1 MSIRNKLFFLIASVI
16 TMIMFFMVAFN
27 EVYFE
32 KYFLKIKKNQLYLL
46 SNEIK
51 DPRSTID
58 FSAVEEKNNVKIYII
73 NERYLHDVDISL
85 SKEDIGEL
93 FNDNKKFIFRLTD
106 TSFSLDKELTIV
118 TSYTKNQLLVISTP
132 FSSVKEPVTIITSF
146 HLKIVLTALVLGY
159 ILSIIISRV
168 ITTSIINMAE
178 TAKRV
183 AALDFSRDFKAYSN
197 DEIGVLG
204 ENLNR
209 MSRQLKYSI
218 EQLQEDIEKER
229 KIDKMRK
236 EFISNVSHELKTP
249 IAIINNYCEGLKE
262 GIADDKET
270 SDFYLNII
278 MEETENMN
286 KLVQSLLFLSRAERG
301 YLSYNSEM
309 FNIQEIIQTE
319 VKRAEQSMTDDK
331 YNLDIEIYNPMF
343 YGDKEKLTTVIKNLI
358 ENSFK
363 YVEPEGDITIK
374 VKDNKF
380 SIENTSNI
388 SEKELHSI
396 WQPFYRADKARDRK
410 LGTGLGLAIVK
421 EILENHNLKYGVYK
435 IENSVVFW
443 FEGGRDKNDENE
455 NI

>member
-32 KYFLKIKKNQLYLL
+32 KYFLKIKKNQIFAL

-51 DPRSTID
+51 DPRSVID
-58 FSAVEEKNNVKIYII
+58 FSSIEEKNNVKIYII

-85 SKEDIGEL
+85 SREDINEL
-93 FNDNKKFIFRLTD
+93 FANPKKFVFRLTD
-106 TSFSLDKELTIV
+106 TSFSLDKELTII
-118 TSYTKNQLLVISTP
+118 TSYSKNQLLVISTP
-132 FSSVKEPVTIITSF
+132 FSSVKEPVNIITSF
-146 HLKIVLTALVLGY
+146 HLKIVITALFLGY
-159 ILSIIISRV
+159 ILSIILSRV
-168 ITTSIINMAE
+168 ITTSIITMGE

-183 AALDFSRDFKAYSN
+183 AKLDFSQEFKSYSN

-204 ENLNR
+204 ENLNI
-209 MSRQLKYSI
+209 MSHQLKYSI
-218 EQLQEDIEKER
+218 DQLHEDIEKER
-229 KIDKMRK
+229 KIDKLRK

-270 SDFYLNII
+270 SDFYLDII

-301 YLSYNSEM
+301 YLSFTSEP
-309 FNIQEIIQTE
+309 FNIQEIIENE
-319 VKRAEQSMTDDK
+319 VKRAENSSGGK
-331 YNLDIEIYNPMF
+331 YKINICIGNPIF
-343 YGDKEKLTTVIKNLI
+343 CGDKEQLSTVIKNLV

-363 YVEPEGDITIK
+363 YTEPEGTISIT
-374 VKDNKF
+374 VENNKF
-380 SIENTSNI
+380 SITNTSNI
-388 SEKELHSI
+388 TEKEIESI

-410 LGTGLGLAIVK
+410 LGTGLGLSIVK
-421 EILENHNLKYGVYK
+421 EILENHNLNFGVYK
-435 IENSVVFW
+435 SENNITFW
-443 FEGGRDKNDENE
+443 FEGGRE
-455 NI
+455 

>member
-32 KYFLKIKKNQLYLL
+32 KYFLKIKKNQIFAL

-51 DPRSTID
+51 DPRSVID
-58 FSAVEEKNNVKIYII
+58 FSSIEEKNNVKIYII

-85 SKEDIGEL
+85 SREDINEL
-93 FNDNKKFIFRLTD
+93 FANPKKFVFRLTD
-106 TSFSLDKELTIV
+106 TSFSLDKELTII
-118 TSYTKNQLLVISTP
+118 TSYSKNQLLVISTP
-132 FSSVKEPVTIITSF
+132 FSSVKEPVNVITSF
-146 HLKIVLTALVLGY
+146 HLKIVITALFLGY
-159 ILSIIISRV
+159 VLSIILSRV
-168 ITTSIINMAE
+168 ITTSIITMGE

-183 AALDFSRDFKAYSN
+183 AKLDFSQEFKSYSN
-197 DEIGVLG
+197 DEIGILG
-204 ENLNR
+204 ENLNI

-218 EQLQEDIEKER
+218 DQLHEDIEKER
-229 KIDKMRK
+229 KIDKLRK

-270 SDFYLNII
+270 SDFYLDVI

-301 YLSYNSEM
+301 YLSFTPEP
-309 FNIQEIIQTE
+309 FNIQEIIENE
-319 VKRAEQSMTDDK
+319 VKRAENSSGGK
-331 YNLDIEIYNPMF
+331 YKINICIENPIF
-343 YGDKEKLTTVIKNLI
+343 CGDKEQLSTVIKNFV

-363 YVEPEGDITIK
+363 YTESEGTISITVEN
-374 VKDNKF
+374 NKF
-380 SIENTSNI
+380 SITNTSNI
-388 SEKELHSI
+388 TEKEIESI

-410 LGTGLGLAIVK
+410 LGTGLGLSIVK
-421 EILENHNLKYGVYK
+421 EILENHNLNFGVYK
-435 IENSVVFW
+435 SENNITFW
-443 FEGGRDKNDENE
+443 FEGGRE
-455 NI
+455 

>member
-16 TMIMFFMVAFN
+16 TMIMFFMVGFN

-32 KYFLKIKKNQLYLL
+32 KYFLKIKKNQLFYL

-51 DPRSTID
+51 DPRSVID
-58 FSAVEEKNNVKIYII
+58 FSSIEEKNNVKIYII
-73 NERYLHDVDISL
+73 NERYLPDVDVSL
-85 SKEDIGEL
+85 SQSDINEL
-93 FNDNKKFIFRLTD
+93 FSNPKKFVFKLAD
-106 TSFSLDKELTIV
+106 TSFSLDKELTII
-118 TSYTKNQLLVISTP
+118 TSYNKNQLLVISTP
-132 FSSVKEPVTIITSF
+132 FSSVKEPVNVITSF
-146 HLKIVLTALVLGY
+146 HLKIVITALFLGY
-159 ILSIIISRV
+159 ILSIILSRV
-168 ITTSIINMAE
+168 ITTSIITMGE

-183 AALDFSRDFKAYSN
+183 AKLDFSQEFKSYSN

-204 ENLNR
+204 ENLNI

-218 EQLQEDIEKER
+218 DQLHEDIEKER

-262 GIADDKET
+262 GIADDKDT
-270 SDFYLNII
+270 ADFYLDII

-301 YLSYNSEM
+301 YLSFSSEP
-309 FNIQEIIQTE
+309 FNIQEIIENE
-319 VKRAEQSMTDDK
+319 VKRAENSSGGK
-331 YNLDIEIYNPMF
+331 YTVDIKIQDSIF
-343 YGDKEKLTTVIKNLI
+343 HGDKEQLSTVIKNLI

-363 YVEPEGDITIK
+363 YTEPEGTISIL
-374 VKDNKF
+374 VENNKF
-380 SIENTSNI
+380 SITNTSNI
-388 SEKELHSI
+388 TEKEIGSI

-421 EILENHNLKYGVYK
+421 EILENHNLKFGVYK
-435 IENSVVFW
+435 LENNITFW
-443 FEGGRDKNDENE
+443 FEGGRE
-455 NI
+455 

>member
-32 KYFLKIKKNQLYLL
+32 KYFLKIKKNQIFAL

-51 DPRSTID
+51 DPRSVID
-58 FSAVEEKNNVKIYII
+58 FSSIEEKNNVKIYII

-85 SKEDIGEL
+85 SREDINEL
-93 FNDNKKFIFRLTD
+93 FTNPKKFVFRLTD
-106 TSFSLDKELTIV
+106 TSFSLDKELTII
-118 TSYTKNQLLVISTP
+118 TSYSKNQLLVISTP
-132 FSSVKEPVTIITSF
+132 FSSVKEPVNIITSF
-146 HLKIVLTALVLGY
+146 HLKIVITALFLGY
-159 ILSIIISRV
+159 ILSIILSRV
-168 ITTSIINMAE
+168 ITTSIITMGE

-183 AALDFSRDFKAYSN
+183 AKLDFSQEFKSYSN

-204 ENLNR
+204 ENLNI

-218 EQLQEDIEKER
+218 DQLHEDIEKER
-229 KIDKMRK
+229 KIDKLRK

-270 SDFYLNII
+270 SDFYLDII

-301 YLSYNSEM
+301 YLSFTSEP
-309 FNIQEIIQTE
+309 FNIQEIIENE
-319 VKRAEQSMTDDK
+319 VKRAENSSGGK
-331 YNLDIEIYNPMF
+331 YKINICIGNPIF
-343 YGDKEKLTTVIKNLI
+343 CGDKEQLSTVIKNLV

-363 YVEPEGDITIK
+363 YTEPEGTISIT
-374 VKDNKF
+374 VENNKF
-380 SIENTSNI
+380 SITNTSNI
-388 SEKELHSI
+388 TEKEIESI

-410 LGTGLGLAIVK
+410 LGTGLGLSIVK
-421 EILENHNLKYGVYK
+421 EILENHNLNFGVYK
-435 IENSVVFW
+435 SENNITFW
-443 FEGGRDKNDENE
+443 FEGGRE
-455 NI
+455 

>member
-16 TMIMFFMVAFN
+16 TMIMFFMVGFN

-32 KYFLKIKKNQLYLL
+32 KYFLKIKKNQLFSI

-51 DPRSTID
+51 DPRSNID

-85 SKEDIGEL
+85 SREDIKEI
-93 FNDNKKFIFRLTD
+93 FDNPKKFVFKLTD
-106 TSFSLDKELTIV
+106 TIFSLDKELTII
-118 TSYTKNQLLVISTP
+118 TSYNKNQLLIISTP
-132 FSSVKEPVTIITSF
+132 FSSVKEPVNVITSF
-146 HLKIVLTALVLGY
+146 HLKIVITALFIGY
-159 ILSIIISRV
+159 VLSIILSRV
-168 ITTSIINMAE
+168 ITASIIDMGE

-183 AALDFSRDFKAYSN
+183 AKLDFSQEFNSYSN

-204 ENLNR
+204 ENLNI

-218 EQLQEDIEKER
+218 DQLHEDIEKER

-270 SDFYLNII
+270 AEFYLDII

-301 YLSYNSEM
+301 YLSCSSEP
-309 FNIQEIIQTE
+309 FNIEEIIETE
-319 VKRAEQSMTDDK
+319 VKRAENSGSENK
-331 YNLDIEIYNPMF
+331 YILNIKIDNPIF
-343 YGDKEKLTTVIKNLI
+343 FGDKDQLTIVIKNLV

-363 YVEPEGDITIK
+363 YVEPEGNIFIS
-374 VKDNKF
+374 VENNKF
-380 SIENTSNI
+380 SITNTSHI
-388 SEKELHSI
+388 TEKEIQSI

-421 EILENHNLKYGVYK
+421 EILENHNFKYGVDK
-435 IENSVVFW
+435 SEDSITFW
-443 FEGGRDKNDENE
+443 FEGGIE
-455 NI
+455 

>member
-32 KYFLKIKKNQLYLL
+32 KYFLKIKKNQIFAL

-51 DPRSTID
+51 DPRSVID
-58 FSAVEEKNNVKIYII
+58 FSSIEEKNNVKIYII

-85 SKEDIGEL
+85 SREDINEL
-93 FNDNKKFIFRLTD
+93 FANPKKFVFRLTD
-106 TSFSLDKELTIV
+106 TSFSLDKELTII
-118 TSYTKNQLLVISTP
+118 TSYSKNQLLVISTP
-132 FSSVKEPVTIITSF
+132 FSSVKEPVNIITSF
-146 HLKIVLTALVLGY
+146 HLKIVITALFLGY
-159 ILSIIISRV
+159 ILSIILSRV
-168 ITTSIINMAE
+168 ITTSIITMGE

-183 AALDFSRDFKAYSN
+183 AKLDFSQEFKSYSN

-204 ENLNR
+204 ENLNI

-218 EQLQEDIEKER
+218 DQLHEDIEKER
-229 KIDKMRK
+229 KIDKLRK

-262 GIADDKET
+262 GIADNKET
-270 SDFYLNII
+270 SDFYLDII

-301 YLSYNSEM
+301 YLSFTSEP
-309 FNIQEIIQTE
+309 FNIQEIIENE
-319 VKRAEQSMTDDK
+319 VKRAENSSGGK
-331 YNLDIEIYNPMF
+331 YKINICIGNPIF
-343 YGDKEKLTTVIKNLI
+343 CGDKEQLSTVIKNLV

-363 YVEPEGDITIK
+363 YTEPEGTISIT
-374 VKDNKF
+374 VENNKF
-380 SIENTSNI
+380 SITNTSNI
-388 SEKELHSI
+388 TEKEIESI

-410 LGTGLGLAIVK
+410 LGTGLGLSIVK
-421 EILENHNLKYGVYK
+421 EILENHNLNFGVYK
-435 IENSVVFW
+435 SENNITFW
-443 FEGGRDKNDENE
+443 FEGGRE
-455 NI
+455 

>member
-1 MSIRNKLFFLIASVI
+1 MSIRNKLFFLIAYVI

-32 KYFLKIKKNQLYLL
+32 KYFLKIKKNQIFAL

-51 DPRSTID
+51 DPRSVID
-58 FSAVEEKNNVKIYII
+58 FSSIEEKNNVKIYII

-85 SKEDIGEL
+85 SREDINEL
-93 FNDNKKFIFRLTD
+93 FANPKKFVFRLTD
-106 TSFSLDKELTIV
+106 TSFSLDKELTII
-118 TSYTKNQLLVISTP
+118 TSYSKNQLLVISTP
-132 FSSVKEPVTIITSF
+132 FSSVKEPVNIITSF
-146 HLKIVLTALVLGY
+146 HLKIVITALFLGY
-159 ILSIIISRV
+159 ILSIILSRV
-168 ITTSIINMAE
+168 ITTSIITMGE

-183 AALDFSRDFKAYSN
+183 AKLDFSQEFKSYSN

-204 ENLNR
+204 ENLNI

-218 EQLQEDIEKER
+218 DQLHEDIEKER
-229 KIDKMRK
+229 KIDKLRK

-270 SDFYLNII
+270 SDFYLDII

-301 YLSYNSEM
+301 YLSFTSEP
-309 FNIQEIIQTE
+309 FNIQEIIENE
-319 VKRAEQSMTDDK
+319 VKRAENSSGGK
-331 YNLDIEIYNPMF
+331 YKINICIGNPIF
-343 YGDKEKLTTVIKNLI
+343 CGDKEQLSTVIKNLV

-363 YVEPEGDITIK
+363 YTEPEGTISIT
-374 VKDNKF
+374 VENNKF
-380 SIENTSNI
+380 SITNTSNI
-388 SEKELHSI
+388 TEKEIESI

-410 LGTGLGLAIVK
+410 LGTGLGLSIVK
-421 EILENHNLKYGVYK
+421 EILENHNLNFGVYK
-435 IENSVVFW
+435 SENNITFW
-443 FEGGRDKNDENE
+443 FEGGRE
-455 NI
+455 

>member
-1 MSIRNKLFFLIASVI
+1 MSILNKLFFLIASVI

-32 KYFLKIKKNQLYLL
+32 KYFLKIKKNQIFAL

-51 DPRSTID
+51 DPRSVID
-58 FSAVEEKNNVKIYII
+58 FSSIEEKNNVKIYII

-85 SKEDIGEL
+85 SREDINEL
-93 FNDNKKFIFRLTD
+93 FANPKKFVFRLTD
-106 TSFSLDKELTIV
+106 TSFSLDKELTII
-118 TSYTKNQLLVISTP
+118 TSYSKNQLLVISTP
-132 FSSVKEPVTIITSF
+132 FSSVKEPVNIITSF
-146 HLKIVLTALVLGY
+146 HLKIVITALFLGY
-159 ILSIIISRV
+159 ILSIILSRV
-168 ITTSIINMAE
+168 ITTSIITMGE

-183 AALDFSRDFKAYSN
+183 AKLDFSQEFKSYSN

-204 ENLNR
+204 ENLNI

-218 EQLQEDIEKER
+218 DQLHEDIEKER
-229 KIDKMRK
+229 KIDKLRK

-270 SDFYLNII
+270 SDFYLDII

-301 YLSYNSEM
+301 YLSFTSEP
-309 FNIQEIIQTE
+309 FNIQEIIENE
-319 VKRAEQSMTDDK
+319 VKRAENSSGGK
-331 YNLDIEIYNPMF
+331 YKINICIGNPIF
-343 YGDKEKLTTVIKNLI
+343 CGDKEQLSTVIKNLV

-363 YVEPEGDITIK
+363 YTEPEGTISIT
-374 VKDNKF
+374 VENNKF
-380 SIENTSNI
+380 SITNTSNI
-388 SEKELHSI
+388 TEKEIESI

-410 LGTGLGLAIVK
+410 LGTGLGLSIVK
-421 EILENHNLKYGVYK
+421 EILENHNLNFGVYK
-435 IENSVVFW
+435 SENNITFW
-443 FEGGRDKNDENE
+443 FEGGRE
-455 NI
+455 

>member
-32 KYFLKIKKNQLYLL
+32 KYFLKIKKNQIFAL

-51 DPRSTID
+51 DPRSVID
-58 FSAVEEKNNVKIYII
+58 FSSIEEKNNVKIYII

-85 SKEDIGEL
+85 SREDINEL
-93 FNDNKKFIFRLTD
+93 FANPKKFVFRLTD
-106 TSFSLDKELTIV
+106 TSFSLDKELTII
-118 TSYTKNQLLVISTP
+118 TSYSKNQLLVISTP
-132 FSSVKEPVTIITSF
+132 FSSVKEPVNIITSF
-146 HLKIVLTALVLGY
+146 HLKIVITVLFLGY
-159 ILSIIISRV
+159 ILSIILSRV
-168 ITTSIINMAE
+168 ITTSIITMGE

-183 AALDFSRDFKAYSN
+183 AKLDFSQEFKSYSN

-204 ENLNR
+204 ENLNI

-218 EQLQEDIEKER
+218 DQLHEDIEKER
-229 KIDKMRK
+229 KIDKLRK

-270 SDFYLNII
+270 SDFYLDII

-301 YLSYNSEM
+301 YLSFTSEP
-309 FNIQEIIQTE
+309 FNIQEIIENE
-319 VKRAEQSMTDDK
+319 VKRAENSSGGK
-331 YNLDIEIYNPMF
+331 YKINICIGNPIF
-343 YGDKEKLTTVIKNLI
+343 CGDKEQLSTVIKNLV

-363 YVEPEGDITIK
+363 YTEPEGTISIT
-374 VKDNKF
+374 VENNKF
-380 SIENTSNI
+380 SITNTSNI
-388 SEKELHSI
+388 TEKEIESI

-410 LGTGLGLAIVK
+410 LGTGLGLSIVK
-421 EILENHNLKYGVYK
+421 EILENHNLNFGVYK
-435 IENSVVFW
+435 SENNITFW
-443 FEGGRDKNDENE
+443 FEGGRE
-455 NI
+455 

>member
-32 KYFLKIKKNQLYLL
+32 KYFLKIKKNQIFAL

-51 DPRSTID
+51 DPRSVID
-58 FSAVEEKNNVKIYII
+58 FSSIEEKNNVKIYII

-85 SKEDIGEL
+85 SREDINEL
-93 FNDNKKFIFRLTD
+93 FANPKKFVFRLTD
-106 TSFSLDKELTIV
+106 TSFSLDKELTII
-118 TSYTKNQLLVISTP
+118 TSYSKNQLLVISTP
-132 FSSVKEPVTIITSF
+132 FSSVKEPVNIITSF
-146 HLKIVLTALVLGY
+146 HLKIVITALFLGY
-159 ILSIIISRV
+159 ILSIILSRV
-168 ITTSIINMAE
+168 ITTSIITMGE

-183 AALDFSRDFKAYSN
+183 AKLDFSQEFKSYSN

-204 ENLNR
+204 ENLNI

-218 EQLQEDIEKER
+218 DQLHEDIEKER
-229 KIDKMRK
+229 KIDKLRK

-270 SDFYLNII
+270 SDFYLDII

-301 YLSYNSEM
+301 YLSFTSEP
-309 FNIQEIIQTE
+309 FNIQEIIENE
-319 VKRAEQSMTDDK
+319 VKRAENSSGGK
-331 YNLDIEIYNPMF
+331 YKINICIGNPIF
-343 YGDKEKLTTVIKNLI
+343 CGDKEQLSTVIKNLV

-363 YVEPEGDITIK
+363 YTESEGTISITVEN
-374 VKDNKF
+374 NKF
-380 SIENTSNI
+380 SITNTSNI
-388 SEKELHSI
+388 TEKEIESI

-410 LGTGLGLAIVK
+410 LGTGLGLSIVK
-421 EILENHNLKYGVYK
+421 EILENHNLNFGVYK
-435 IENSVVFW
+435 SENNITFW
-443 FEGGRDKNDENE
+443 FEGGRE
-455 NI
+455 

>member
-16 TMIMFFMVAFN
+16 TMIMFFMVGFN

-32 KYFLKIKKNQLYLL
+32 KYFLKIKKNQLFYL

-51 DPRSTID
+51 DPRSVID
-58 FSAVEEKNNVKIYII
+58 FSSIEEKNNVKIYII
-73 NERYLHDVDISL
+73 NERYLPDVDVSL
-85 SKEDIGEL
+85 SQSDINEL
-93 FNDNKKFIFRLTD
+93 FSNPKKFVFKLAD
-106 TSFSLDKELTIV
+106 TSFSLDKELTII
-118 TSYTKNQLLVISTP
+118 TSYNKNQLLVISTP
-132 FSSVKEPVTIITSF
+132 FSSVKEPVNVITSF
-146 HLKIVLTALVLGY
+146 HLKIVITALFLGY
-159 ILSIIISRV
+159 ILSIILSRV
-168 ITTSIINMAE
+168 ITTSIITMGE

-183 AALDFSRDFKAYSN
+183 AKLDFSQEFKSYSN

-204 ENLNR
+204 ENLNI

-218 EQLQEDIEKER
+218 DQLHEDIEKER

-262 GIADDKET
+262 GIADDKDT
-270 SDFYLNII
+270 ADFYLDII

-301 YLSYNSEM
+301 YLSFTSEP
-309 FNIQEIIQTE
+309 FNIQEIIENE
-319 VKRAEQSMTDDK
+319 VKRAENSSGGK
-331 YNLDIEIYNPMF
+331 YTVDIKIQDSIF
-343 YGDKEKLTTVIKNLI
+343 HGDKEQLSTVIKNLI

-363 YVEPEGDITIK
+363 YTEPEGTISIL
-374 VKDNKF
+374 VENNKF
-380 SIENTSNI
+380 SITNTSNI
-388 SEKELHSI
+388 TEKEIGSI

-421 EILENHNLKYGVYK
+421 EILENHNLKFGVYK
-435 IENSVVFW
+435 SENNITFW
-443 FEGGRDKNDENE
+443 FEGGRE
-455 NI
+455 

>member
-32 KYFLKIKKNQLYLL
+32 KYFLKIKKNQIFAL

-51 DPRSTID
+51 DPRSVID
-58 FSAVEEKNNVKIYII
+58 FSSIEEKNNVKIYII

-85 SKEDIGEL
+85 SREDINEL
-93 FNDNKKFIFRLTD
+93 FTNPKKFVFRLTD
-106 TSFSLDKELTIV
+106 TSFSLDKELTII
-118 TSYTKNQLLVISTP
+118 TSYSKNQLLVISTP
-132 FSSVKEPVTIITSF
+132 FSSVKEPVNIITSF
-146 HLKIVLTALVLGY
+146 HLKIVITALFLGY
-159 ILSIIISRV
+159 ILSIILSRV
-168 ITTSIINMAE
+168 ITISIITMGE

-183 AALDFSRDFKAYSN
+183 AKLDFSQEFKSYSN

-204 ENLNR
+204 ENLNI

-218 EQLQEDIEKER
+218 DQLHEDIEKER
-229 KIDKMRK
+229 KIDKLRK

-270 SDFYLNII
+270 SDFYLDII

-301 YLSYNSEM
+301 YLSFTSEP
-309 FNIQEIIQTE
+309 FNIQEIIENE
-319 VKRAEQSMTDDK
+319 VKRAENSSGGK
-331 YNLDIEIYNPMF
+331 YKINICIGNPIF
-343 YGDKEKLTTVIKNLI
+343 CGDKEQLSTVIKNLV

-363 YVEPEGDITIK
+363 YTEPEGTISIT
-374 VKDNKF
+374 VENNKF
-380 SIENTSNI
+380 SITNTSNI
-388 SEKELHSI
+388 TEKEIESI

-410 LGTGLGLAIVK
+410 LGTGLGLSIVK
-421 EILENHNLKYGVYK
+421 EILENHNLNFGVYK
-435 IENSVVFW
+435 SENNITFW
-443 FEGGRDKNDENE
+443 FEGGRE
-455 NI
+455 

>member
-16 TMIMFFMVAFN
+16 TMIMFFMVGFN

-32 KYFLKIKKNQLYLL
+32 KYFLKIKKNQLFYL

-51 DPRSTID
+51 DPRSVID
-58 FSAVEEKNNVKIYII
+58 FSSIEEKNNVKIYII
-73 NERYLHDVDISL
+73 NERYLPDVDVSL
-85 SKEDIGEL
+85 SQSDINEL
-93 FNDNKKFIFRLTD
+93 FSNPKKFVFKLAD
-106 TSFSLDKELTIV
+106 TSFSLDKELTII
-118 TSYTKNQLLVISTP
+118 TSYNKNQLLVISTP
-132 FSSVKEPVTIITSF
+132 FSSVKEPVNVITSF
-146 HLKIVLTALVLGY
+146 HLKIVITALFLGY
-159 ILSIIISRV
+159 ILSIILSRV
-168 ITTSIINMAE
+168 ITTSIITMGE

-183 AALDFSRDFKAYSN
+183 AKLDFSQEFKSYSN

-204 ENLNR
+204 ENLNI

-218 EQLQEDIEKER
+218 DQLHEDIEKER

-262 GIADDKET
+262 GIADDKDT
-270 SDFYLNII
+270 ADFYLDII

-301 YLSYNSEM
+301 YLSFSSEP
-309 FNIQEIIQTE
+309 FNIQEIIENE
-319 VKRAEQSMTDDK
+319 VKRAENSSGGK
-331 YNLDIEIYNPMF
+331 YTVDIKIQDSIF
-343 YGDKEKLTTVIKNLI
+343 HGDKEQLSTVIKNLI

-363 YVEPEGDITIK
+363 YTEPEGTVSIL
-374 VKDNKF
+374 VENNKF
-380 SIENTSNI
+380 SITNTSNI
-388 SEKELHSI
+388 TEKEIGSI

-421 EILENHNLKYGVYK
+421 EILENHNLKFGVYK
-435 IENSVVFW
+435 SENNITFW
-443 FEGGRDKNDENE
+443 FEGGRE
-455 NI
+455 